1 MPTETFADVL
11 HQLIDGGVEDPAA
24 AHAVIDVAS
33 GLATPEPETPEE
45 PEPGTEPEPESPQTP
60 PEAPETASKAKV

>member
-33 GLATPEPETPEE
+33 GLATPAPETPEE
-45 PEPGTEPEPESPQTP
+45 PETAPEEPETP
-60 PEAPETASKAKV
+60 ADAPA

>member
-24 AHAVIDVAS
+24 AHAVIDGAS
-33 GLATPEPETPEE
+33 GTATPE
-45 PEPGTEPEPESPQTP
+45 PEPGTEE
-60 PEAPETASKAKV
+60 PEAPPETAPETSKTKA

>member
-33 GLATPEPETPEE
+33 GLATPEPE
-45 PEPGTEPEPESPQTP
+45 PEPGTEPESPETP

>member
-33 GLATPEPETPEE
+33 GLATPEPE
-45 PEPGTEPEPESPQTP
+45 PEPGTEPEPESPETP

>member
-33 GLATPEPETPEE
+33 GLATPEP
-45 PEPGTEPEPESPQTP
+45 GQ
-60 PEAPETASKAKV
+60 